1 MIALILCAPDTVPV
15 WLGSATARP
24 AGRAR
29 IVERLISRY
38 INACLAAQSMAP
50 TTWRRDNAS
59 ASDTGRD
66 RIVPKVSYSFQYS
79 VFSLQF
85 TVYSLL
91 LSPASSLFKNTYTPS
106 PLSTFPRHSPASF
119 RTHLIQ
125 ITSITIALYVVFI
138 CFVVLCF
145 VLFCFVV
152 SCILFCFVLLCCV
165 ECVSVCVW
173 VCVLCSGVVAHN
185 KLLTNDSS
193 VRALNSNEKR
203 TKRRVRNSRKVE
215 NWKSGRKAAAK
226 F

>member
-29 IVERLISRY
+29 IAERLISRY

-79 VFSLQF
+79 VFSFQF
-85 TVYSLL
+85 SVYSLL

-106 PLSTFPRHSPASF
+106 PLSTFPPHSPASF

-145 VLFCFVV
+145 VFFFVLLFRVFCFV
-152 SCILFCFVLLCCV
+152 SFCCAVL
-165 ECVSVCVW
+165 SV
-173 VCVLCSGVVAHN
+173 
-185 KLLTNDSS
+185 
-193 VRALNSNEKR
+193 
-203 TKRRVRNSRKVE
+203 
-215 NWKSGRKAAAK
+215 
-226 F
+226 

>member
-29 IVERLISRY
+29 IAERLISRY

-79 VFSLQF
+79 VF
-85 TVYSLL
+85 SLL

-145 VLFCFVV
+145 VLFFFLVV

-165 ECVSVCVW
+165 ECVSVCGC
-173 VCVLCSGVVAHN
+173 VCCVPVSL
-185 KLLTNDSS
+185 
-193 VRALNSNEKR
+193 R
-203 TKRRVRNSRKVE
+203 TTSCLQMILQFE
-215 NWKSGRKAAAK
+215 H
-226 F
+226 